1 MERTAGFIHG
11 NQVVVHA
18 QPVALCVAVGEEP
31 PLQHL
36 VGREADAFDDVR
48 RVERRL
54 FDFGE
59 EVVRVAVQFEN
70 THVMQREIA

>member
-1 MERTAGFIHG
+1 MR
-11 NQVVVHA
+11 
-18 QPVALCVAVGEEP
+18 
-31 PLQHL
+31 
-36 VGREADAFDDVR
+36 FDDVR

-70 THVMQREIA
+70 THVMQREIAVIPHFGQVEAD